1 MDAIILLYIKF
12 LKTESK
18 EELILLLIKEKI
30 LFIS

>member
-18 EELILLLIKEKI
+18 KGLTLVSLKEK
-30 LFIS
+30 LPFIS